1 METSAR
7 KRRNKMPNIVNVK
20 EYTKDDIEK
29 AKEYLT
35 KMFLAQ
41 EKLAIDRGTKPEIY
55 IAKRQPTTKSG
66 GNYFTFHYVDLETG
80 RLYDITYNIA
90 KVIGVS
96 LNDKLGGTIYR
107 SFGNMDMGFQTLYE
121 MFGSLGDECN
131 DDWQSRY
138 RYRYI

>member
-1 METSAR
+1 
-7 KRRNKMPNIVNVK
+7 MPNIVSVK
-20 EYTKDDIEK
+20 EYTKDDIKE

-41 EKLAIDRGTKPEIY
+41 EKLAIDKGSKPEIY

-80 RLYDITYNIA
+80 KLFDITYNIA

-121 MFGSLGDECN
+121 MFGSLGDGFTIGPA
-131 DDWQSRY
+131 DWQSRF